1 MIGELDRK
9 TWEPKKMIMTGHLKR
24 QIARDLRIKPS
35 TPQFHNEYFS
45 HQHLHFLIHFY
56 TPFLRYKYYSLII
69 LVHFH
74 QFQSEPTVL

>member
-35 TPQFHNEYFS
+35 TDG
-45 HQHLHFLIHFY
+45 
-56 TPFLRYKYYSLII
+56 K
-69 LVHFH
+69 
-74 QFQSEPTVL
+74 SEESDE